1 MAASSFDPA
10 GMKPALQFRLHQQ
23 LTLTPQLQQAIRLLQ
38 LSQLELEAELR
49 QIAESNPL
57 LEFAEESD
65 DVETVDGEDVDTDY
79 IHPER
84 PSAAAGTE
92 NDNSNDDPTV
102 EWADGGGAAESPI
115 DFSSSSLG
123 SKSGSTASR
132 GDDDFEPQNAA
143 PETLQQHLLWQLNMA
158 SFNPRQHTIAAVL
171 IDAMNAD
178 GYLGE
183 SLETL
188 LTALPEG
195 FKASVEELDA
205 VRRRLQ
211 GFDPAG
217 VGSLGLRD
225 CLRVQLEQFAPDTPH
240 RELALRIVDTELE
253 LLARNDS
260 ARLARRLHVTE
271 DEVVSA
277 AILIRSL
284 GPRPGAALD
293 TTPVEYVAPDV
304 YALRDGNRWRVSLNA
319 DCQPKLGLNQHY
331 CGLIARAR
339 GEDASWM
346 RGQLQEA
353 RWLIKSLE
361 SRAETLL
368 KVAEVIV
375 RRQSAFLDY
384 GPEAMHPL
392 VLREVAEEVGMH
404 ESTISRVTTRK
415 YLHTPRGTFELKYFF
430 SSGVS
435 TEDGGSASAT
445 AIQAMLRKLIGAED
459 ARKPLSDQA
468 IAEELNRKG
477 IQVARRTV
485 AKYREGLRIP
495 SSSERQRAN

>member
-1 MAASSFDPA
+1 MVAIPFDTA

-57 LEFAEESD
+57 LEFAEE
-65 DVETVDGEDVDTDY
+65 VEDEEAGDTAQAESEY
-79 IHPER
+79 
-84 PSAAAGTE
+84 PSAESVAATSTSE
-92 NDNSNDDPTV
+92 NDNDDV
-102 EWADGGGAAESPI
+102 GDWADGGGVAESPI
-115 DFSSSSLG
+115 DFSSSSVSSAG
-123 SKSGSTASR
+123 SRS
-132 GDDDFEPQNAA
+132 DEDFEPQNAA
-143 PETLQQHLLWQLNMA
+143 PETLQQHLLWQLNLA
-158 SFNPRQHTIAAVL
+158 SFNPRQHLIATVL
-171 IDAMNAD
+171 IDALNAA
-178 GYLGE
+178 GYLAEGMDAV
-183 SLETL
+183 LA
-188 LTALPEG
+188 ALPADLNVTIGEI
-195 FKASVEELDA
+195 DA
-205 VRRRLQ
+205 VRRQLQ

-217 VGSLGLRD
+217 VGSLDLRD
-225 CLRVQLEQFAPDTPH
+225 CLRVQLEQFDPATPQ
-240 RELALRIVDTELE
+240 RELALRMVDSELE
-253 LLARNDS
+253 LLARNDI
-260 ARLARRLHVTE
+260 ARLARRLRASE
-271 DEVVSA
+271 DDVA
-277 AILIRSL
+277 AAAVLIRSL
-284 GPRPGAALD
+284 DPRPGAALD
-293 TTPVEYVAPDV
+293 ATPVEYVAPDV
-304 YALRDGNRWRVSLNA
+304 YALRDGSRWRVSLNA
-319 DCQPKLGLNQHY
+319 DAQPRLGLNQHY
-331 CGLIARAR
+331 CGLIAKAR

-368 KVAEVIV
+368 KVADAIV

-445 AIQAMLRKLIGAED
+445 AIQAMLRKLIDAED
-459 ARKPLSDQA
+459 VRKPLSDLA
-468 IAEELNRKG
+468 IAEELQRKG

-495 SSSERQRAN
+495 TSSERQRAS

>member
-1 MAASSFDPA
+1 MAASSFDLA

-57 LEFAEESD
+57 LEFAEEVED
-65 DVETVDGEDVDTDY
+65 DETVDNAAAESEY
-79 IHPER
+79 
-84 PSAAAGTE
+84 PSAESVAATSSSEHDG
-92 NDNSNDDPTV
+92 DDGSD
-102 EWADGGGAAESPI
+102 WADGGGVAEAPI
-115 DFSSSSLG
+115 DFSSSSV
-123 SKSGSTASR
+123 SSGSGSR
-132 GDDDFEPQNAA
+132 NDEDFEPQNAA
-143 PETLQQHLLWQLNMA
+143 PETLQQHLLWQLNLA
-158 SFNPRQHTIAAVL
+158 SFNPRQHLIATVL
-171 IDAMNAD
+171 IDALNTA
-178 GYLGE
+178 GYLAEG
-183 SLETL
+183 LEAVL
-188 LTALPEG
+188 AALPADLNATLDE
-195 FKASVEELDA
+195 VDA
-205 VRRRLQ
+205 VRRQLQ

-217 VGSLGLRD
+217 VGSLDLRD
-225 CLRVQLEQFAPDTPH
+225 CLRVQLEQFDPDTPQ
-240 RELALRIVDTELE
+240 RELALRMVDTELE
-253 LLARNDS
+253 LLARNDI
-260 ARLARRLHVTE
+260 ARLARRLRASE
-271 DEVVSA
+271 DDVA
-277 AILIRSL
+277 AAAVLIRSL
-284 GPRPGAALD
+284 DPRPGAALD
-293 TTPVEYVAPDV
+293 ATPVEYVAPDV
-304 YALRDGNRWRVSLNA
+304 YAVRDGGRWRVSLNPDA
-319 DCQPKLGLNQHY
+319 QPRLGLNQHY

-368 KVAEVIV
+368 KVADAIV

-468 IAEELNRKG
+468 IAEELQRKG

-495 SSSERQRAN
+495 TSSERQRAS

>member
-57 LEFAEESD
+57 LEFAEE
-65 DVETVDGEDVDTDY
+65 VEDEEAVDNAEAESEY
-79 IHPER
+79 
-84 PSAAAGTE
+84 PSAESVAATSSSEQDG
-92 NDNSNDDPTV
+92 DDSSD
-102 EWADGGGAAESPI
+102 WADGGGVAEAPI
-115 DFSSSSLG
+115 DFSSSSV
-123 SKSGSTASR
+123 SSGSSSR
-132 GDDDFEPQNAA
+132 NDEDFEPQNAA
-143 PETLQQHLLWQLNMA
+143 PETLQQHLLWQLNLA
-158 SFNPRQHTIAAVL
+158 SFNPRQHLIATVL
-171 IDAMNAD
+171 IDALNSA
-178 GYLGE
+178 GYLAEG
-183 SLETL
+183 LEAVL
-188 LTALPEG
+188 AALP
-195 FKASVEELDA
+195 ANLNATVEEVDA
-205 VRRRLQ
+205 VRRQLQ

-217 VGSLGLRD
+217 VGSLDLRD
-225 CLRVQLEQFAPDTPH
+225 CLRVQLEQFDPSTPQ
-240 RELALRIVDTELE
+240 RELALRMVDTELE
-253 LLARNDS
+253 LLARNDI
-260 ARLARRLHVTE
+260 ARLARRLRASE
-271 DEVVSA
+271 DDVA
-277 AILIRSL
+277 AAAVLIRSL
-284 GPRPGAALD
+284 DPRPGAALD
-293 TTPVEYVAPDV
+293 ATPVEYVAPDV
-304 YALRDGNRWRVSLNA
+304 YALRDGSRWRVSLNPDA
-319 DCQPKLGLNQHY
+319 QPRLGLNQHY

-368 KVAEVIV
+368 KVADAIV

-445 AIQAMLRKLIGAED
+445 AIQAMLRKLIDAED
-459 ARKPLSDQA
+459 VRKPLSDLA
-468 IAEELNRKG
+468 IAEELKRKG

-495 SSSERQRAN
+495 TSSERQRAS

>member
-1 MAASSFDPA
+1 
-10 GMKPALQFRLHQQ
+10 MKPALQFRLHQQ

-57 LEFAEESD
+57 LEFAEEIEDDEAAESVEVESEYPSVEAVAGSSSD
-65 DVETVDGEDVDTDY
+65 DGEASDW
-79 IHPER
+79 
-84 PSAAAGTE
+84 S
-92 NDNSNDDPTV
+92 
-102 EWADGGGAAESPI
+102 DGGGVAEAPI
-115 DFSSSSLG
+115 DFSSSSVG
-123 SKSGSTASR
+123 SNSSSGTR
-132 GDDDFEPQNAA
+132 GDEDFEPQNAA
-143 PETLQQHLLWQLNMA
+143 PETLQQHLLWQLNLA
-158 SFNPRQHTIAAVL
+158 SFTPRQHLIATVL
-171 IDAMNAD
+171 IDALNPA
-178 GYLGE
+178 GYLAEG
-183 SLETL
+183 LDAIL
-188 LTALPEG
+188 AALP
-195 FKASVEELDA
+195 ADLDA
-205 VRRRLQ
+205 SIAEIEEVRRCLQ

-217 VGSLGLRD
+217 VGSLDLRD
-225 CLRVQLEQFAPDTPH
+225 CLRVQLEQFDPQTPH

-253 LLARNDS
+253 LLARNDI
-260 ARLARRLHVTE
+260 ARLARRLRA
-271 DEVVSA
+271 DENDVADA
-277 AILIRSL
+277 AVLIRSL
-284 GPRPGAALD
+284 DPRPGAALD
-293 TTPVEYVAPDV
+293 ATPVEYVAPDV
-304 YALRDGNRWRVSLNA
+304 YALRDGTRWRVSLNPDA
-319 DCQPKLGLNQHY
+319 QPRLGLNRHY
-331 CGLIARAR
+331 CGLIAQAR

-368 KVAEVIV
+368 KVAEAIV

-384 GPEAMHPL
+384 DPEAMHPL

-445 AIQAMLRKLIGAED
+445 AIQAMLRKLIEAED
-459 ARKPLSDQA
+459 VRKPLSDLA
-468 IAEELNRKG
+468 IAEELQRKG

-495 SSSERQRAN
+495 TSSERQRAG

>member
-1 MAASSFDPA
+1 
-10 GMKPALQFRLHQQ
+10 MKPALQFRLHQQ

-57 LEFAEESD
+57 LEFAEEIED
-65 DVETVDGEDVDTDY
+65 DED
-79 IHPER
+79 E
-84 PSAAAGTE
+84 AAAAPESEYQIPEKVAASSDGDGDE
-92 NDNSNDDPTV
+92 SAVD
-102 EWADGGGAAESPI
+102 WASDGGSPESPI
-115 DFSSSSLG
+115 DFSSSNLG
-123 SKSGSTASR
+123 NNTGSR
-132 GDDDFEPQNAA
+132 GDDDFEPQNAV
-143 PETLQQHLLWQLNMA
+143 PETLQQHLLWQLNLA
-158 SFNPRQHTIAAVL
+158 PFNSREHLIATVL
-171 IDAMNAD
+171 IDALNPA

-183 SLETL
+183 GMDAVLA
-188 LTALPEG
+188 ALPADLNATLDE
-195 FKASVEELDA
+195 VEA
-205 VRRRLQ
+205 VRRQLQ

-217 VGSLGLRD
+217 VGSLDLRD
-225 CLRVQLEQFAPDTPH
+225 CLRVQLQQFDPGTPH
-240 RELALRIVDTELE
+240 RDLALRIVDEELE
-253 LLARNDS
+253 LLARNDI
-260 ARLARRLHVTE
+260 ARLARRLHASP
-271 DEVVSA
+271 DEIAEA
-277 AILIRSL
+277 AVLIRSL
-284 GPRPGAALD
+284 DPRPGAALD
-293 TTPVEYVAPDV
+293 TTPVEYVAPDA
-304 YALRDGNRWRVSLNA
+304 YAIRDGSRWRVSLNP
-319 DCQPKLGLNQHY
+319 DSQPRLGLNQHY
-331 CGLIARAR
+331 CGLIAKAR

-368 KVAEVIV
+368 KVAEAIV
-375 RRQSAFLDY
+375 RRQSAFLDF

-445 AIQAMLRKLIGAED
+445 AIQAMLRKLIEAED
-459 ARKPLSDQA
+459 PRKPLSDQA
-468 IAEELNRKG
+468 IAEELQAKG

-495 SSSERQRAN
+495 TSSERQRAG

>member
-1 MAASSFDPA
+1 MGPTFLDRA

-57 LEFAEESD
+57 LEFAEEIEDEEPLDRDAAESD
-65 DVETVDGEDVDTDY
+65 YPSAE
-79 IHPER
+79 
-84 PSAAAGTE
+84 SAAANVNESE
-92 NDNSNDDPTV
+92 NDERSD
-102 EWADGGGAAESPI
+102 WADSVIAEAPM

-123 SKSGSTASR
+123 SSNSR
-132 GDDDFEPQNAA
+132 GDDEFEPQNAA

-158 SFNPRQHTIAAVL
+158 SLNPRQHLIATVL
-171 IDAMNAD
+171 IDSLNAD
-178 GYLGE
+178 GYLAEG
-183 SLETL
+183 LDPVL
-188 LTALPEG
+188 AALPENLN
-195 FKASVEELDA
+195 ASLVEIDA
-205 VRRRLQ
+205 VRRKLQ

-217 VGSLGLRD
+217 VGSLDLRD
-225 CLRVQLEQFAPDTPH
+225 CLRVQLEQFGADTAN
-240 RELALRIVDTELE
+240 RDLALRIVDGELE
-253 LLARNDS
+253 LLARNDI
-260 ARLARRLHVTE
+260 ARLARRMRVSE
-271 DEVVSA
+271 DDVA
-277 AILIRSL
+277 AAAVLIRSL
-284 GPRPGAALD
+284 DPRPGAALD
-293 TTPVEYVAPDV
+293 ATPVEYVAPDV
-304 YALRDGNRWRVSLNA
+304 YALRDGSRWRVSLNA
-319 DCQPKLGLNQHY
+319 DAQPRLGLNQHY
-331 CGLIARAR
+331 CGLIAKAR

-361 SRAETLL
+361 SRSETLL
-368 KVAEVIV
+368 KVSDAIV

-445 AIQAMLRKLIGAED
+445 AIQAMLRKLVGAED
-459 ARKPLSDQA
+459 SRKPLSDQA
-468 IAEELNRKG
+468 IAEELQRKG

-495 SSSERQRAN
+495 SSSERQRAS

>member
-1 MAASSFDPA
+1 
-10 GMKPALQFRLHQQ
+10 MKPALQFRLHQQ

-57 LEFAEESD
+57 LEFAEELEDDETESQEVAESEYQVADKTSSSD
-65 DVETVDGEDVDTDY
+65 GDSNGETVD
-79 IHPER
+79 
-84 PSAAAGTE
+84 
-92 NDNSNDDPTV
+92 
-102 EWADGGGAAESPI
+102 WADGGGPAESPI
-115 DFSSSSLG
+115 DFSSNSPGSS
-123 SKSGSTASR
+123 SSSSSGSR

-143 PETLQQHLLWQLNMA
+143 PETLQQHLMWQLNLA
-158 SFNPRQHTIAAVL
+158 GFTPREHLIATVL
-171 IDAMNAD
+171 IDALNPA
-178 GYLGE
+178 GYLSE
-183 SLETL
+183 SMDAVLA
-188 LTALPEG
+188 ALPADFNATLDE
-195 FKASVEELDA
+195 VDA
-205 VRRRLQ
+205 VRRQLQ

-217 VGSLGLRD
+217 VGSLDLRD
-225 CLRVQLEQFAPDTPH
+225 CLCVQLEQFDAETPY
-240 RELALRIVDTELE
+240 RDLALRIVDGELD
-253 LLARNDS
+253 LLARNDI
-260 ARLARRLHVTE
+260 AKLARRLHADPDDVAE
-271 DEVVSA
+271 A
-277 AILIRSL
+277 AVLIRSL
-284 GPRPGAALD
+284 DPRPGAALD
-293 TTPVEYVAPDV
+293 TTPVEYVAPDA
-304 YALRDGNRWRVSLNA
+304 YAIRDGSRWRVSLNP
-319 DCQPKLGLNQHY
+319 DSQPRLGLNQHY
-331 CGLIARAR
+331 CGLIAKAR
-339 GEDASWM
+339 GDDASWM

-368 KVAEVIV
+368 KVSEAIV

-445 AIQAMLRKLIGAED
+445 AIQAMLRKLIDAED
-459 ARKPLSDQA
+459 PRKPLSDQA
-468 IAEELNRKG
+468 IAEDLQSKG

-495 SSSERQRAN
+495 TSSERQRAG

>member
-1 MAASSFDPA
+1 
-10 GMKPALQFRLHQQ
+10 MKPALQFRLHQQ

-57 LEFAEESD
+57 LEFAEDS
-65 DVETVDGEDVDTDY
+65 ED
-79 IHPER
+79 
-84 PSAAAGTE
+84 AAAAEDEEAAPDYSVAAGSTTGSS
-92 NDNSNDDPTV
+92 SNESEGDEPGD
-102 EWADGGGAAESPI
+102 WADGGGVAESPI

-123 SKSGSTASR
+123 NSSSHGSR
-132 GDDDFEPQNAA
+132 GDEEFEPQNAA

-158 SFNPRQHTIAAVL
+158 SFNSRQHLIATVL
-171 IDAMNAD
+171 IDSLNAD
-178 GYLGE
+178 GYLTEG
-183 SLETL
+183 LEAVL
-188 LTALPEG
+188 AALPADLR
-195 FKASVEELDA
+195 ASIEEVDA
-205 VRRRLQ
+205 VRRQLQ

-217 VGSLGLRD
+217 VGSLDLRD
-225 CLRVQLEQFAPDTPH
+225 CLRVQLQQFDPATPQ
-240 RELALRIVDTELE
+240 RELALRMVDGELE
-253 LLARNDS
+253 LLARNDI
-260 ARLARRLHVTE
+260 ARLARRLHASE
-271 DEVVSA
+271 DDVA
-277 AILIRSL
+277 AAAVLIRSL
-284 GPRPGAALD
+284 DPRPGAALD
-293 TTPVEYVAPDV
+293 ATPVEYVAPDV
-304 YALRDGNRWRVSLNA
+304 YALRDGSRWRVSLNLDA
-319 DCQPKLGLNQHY
+319 QPRLGLNQHY

-368 KVAEVIV
+368 KVAEAIV

-445 AIQAMLRKLIGAED
+445 AIQAMLRKLIDAED

-468 IAEELNRKG
+468 LAEELQRKG

-495 SSSERQRAN
+495 SSSERQRAS

>member
-1 MAASSFDPA
+1 MAATLLDPA

-57 LEFAEESD
+57 LEFAEEVED
-65 DVETVDGEDVDTDY
+65 DDATDNDGVESEY
-79 IHPER
+79 
-84 PSAAAGTE
+84 PSAESVTAG
-92 NDNSNDDPTV
+92 NDNDHDEAND
-102 EWADGGGAAESPI
+102 WADGGGIAESPI
-115 DFSSSSLG
+115 DFSSSSVG
-123 SKSGSTASR
+123 SNSNSSSASR

-143 PETLQQHLLWQLNMA
+143 PETLQQHLLWQLNLA
-158 SFNPRQHTIAAVL
+158 SFNSRQHLIAAVL
-171 IDAMNAD
+171 IDALNAD
-178 GYLGE
+178 GYLTEG
-183 SLETL
+183 LEAVL
-188 LTALPEG
+188 AALPADL
-195 FKASVEELDA
+195 KASIDEIDA
-205 VRRRLQ
+205 VRRQLQ

-217 VGSLGLRD
+217 VGSLDLRD
-225 CLRVQLEQFAPDTPH
+225 CLRVQLQQFDPGTPQ
-240 RELALRIVDTELE
+240 RELALRMVDSELE
-253 LLARNDS
+253 LLARNDI
-260 ARLARRLHVTE
+260 ARLARRLRANE
-271 DEVVSA
+271 DDVA
-277 AILIRSL
+277 AAAVLIRSL
-284 GPRPGAALD
+284 DPRPGAALD
-293 TTPVEYVAPDV
+293 ATPVEYVAPDV
-304 YALRDGNRWRVSLNA
+304 YALRDGSRWRVSLNQDA
-319 DCQPKLGLNQHY
+319 QPRLGLNQHY
-331 CGLIARAR
+331 CGLIAQAR

-368 KVAEVIV
+368 KVADAIV
-375 RRQSAFLDY
+375 RRQSAFLEY

-415 YLHTPRGTFELKYFF
+415 YIHTPRGTFELKYFF

-445 AIQAMLRKLIGAED
+445 AIQAMLRKLVDAED
-459 ARKPLSDQA
+459 SRKPLSDQA
-468 IAEELNRKG
+468 IAEELQRKG

-495 SSSERQRAN
+495 SSSERQRAS

>member
-1 MAASSFDPA
+1 
-10 GMKPALQFRLHQQ
+10 MKPALQFRLHQQ

-57 LEFAEESD
+57 LEFAEEAED
-65 DVETVDGEDVDTDY
+65 EEAEDAGAAETEY
-79 IHPER
+79 
-84 PSAAAGTE
+84 PSAQVASTSTSSDGDGDE
-92 NDNSNDDPTV
+92 VVD
-102 EWADGGGAAESPI
+102 WADGGGVAESPI
-115 DFSSSSLG
+115 DFSSNSVGSSAG
-123 SKSGSTASR
+123 SR
-132 GDDDFEPQNAA
+132 GDDDLEPQNAA
-143 PETLQQHLLWQLNMA
+143 PETLQQHLLWQLNLA
-158 SFNPRQHTIAAVL
+158 SFNPREHLIATVL
-171 IDAMNAD
+171 IDALNPA

-183 SLETL
+183 GMDAVLA
-188 LTALPEG
+188 ALPADLN
-195 FKASVEELDA
+195 ASLDEIEA
-205 VRRRLQ
+205 VRRQLQ

-217 VGSLGLRD
+217 VGSLDLRD
-225 CLRVQLEQFAPDTPH
+225 CLRVQLQQFDPDTPQ
-240 RELALRIVDTELE
+240 RDLALRIVDEELD
-253 LLARNDS
+253 LLARNDI
-260 ARLARRLHVTE
+260 ARLARRLRA
-271 DEVVSA
+271 SA
-277 AILIRSL
+277 DDVAEAAVLIRSL
-284 GPRPGAALD
+284 DPRPGAALD

-304 YALRDGNRWRVSLNA
+304 YALRDGSRWRVSLNP
-319 DCQPKLGLNQHY
+319 DSQPRLGLNQHY
-331 CGLIARAR
+331 CGLIAKAR

-368 KVAEVIV
+368 KVAEAIV

-404 ESTISRVTTRK
+404 EATISRVTTRK

-445 AIQAMLRKLIGAED
+445 AIQAMLRKLIDAED
-459 ARKPLSDQA
+459 VRKPLSDQA
-468 IAEELNRKG
+468 IAEELQSKG

-495 SSSERQRAN
+495 TSSERQRAS

>member
-1 MAASSFDPA
+1 
-10 GMKPALQFRLHQQ
+10 MKPALQFRLHQQ

-57 LEFAEESD
+57 LEFAEENEDADASD
-65 DVETVDGEDVDTDY
+65 GDGAEADY
-79 IHPER
+79 ASVTS
-84 PSAAAGTE
+84 SAAAAGSDGGSDGDGGSETI
-92 NDNSNDDPTV
+92 S
-102 EWADGGGAAESPI
+102 EWTDGGGVAESPI
-115 DFSSSSLG
+115 DFSSNSNSVGNSS
-123 SKSGSTASR
+123 SASSHSGE
-132 GDDDFEPQNAA
+132 DFEPQNAV

-158 SFNPRQHTIAAVL
+158 SFSPRQHGIAVVL
-171 IDAMNAD
+171 IDALNAA
-178 GYLGE
+178 GYLTEG
-183 SLETL
+183 LEAIL
-188 LTALPEG
+188 AVLPAELH
-195 FKASVEELDA
+195 ASVDEIEA

-211 GFDPAG
+211 GFDPIG
-217 VGSLGLRD
+217 VGSLDLHD
-225 CLRVQLEQFAPDTPH
+225 CLRVQLEQFDPDTPQ
-240 RELALRIVDTELE
+240 RELALRIVDSELE
-253 LLARNDS
+253 LLARNDI
-260 ARLARRLHVTE
+260 ARLARRLHASE
-271 DEVVSA
+271 DDVA
-277 AILIRSL
+277 AAAVLIRSL
-284 GPRPGAALD
+284 DPRPGAALD

-304 YALRDGNRWRVSLNA
+304 YALRDGSRWRVSLNA
-319 DCQPKLGLNQHY
+319 DCQPRLGLNQHY
-331 CGLIARAR
+331 CGLIAQAR

-368 KVAEVIV
+368 KVAEAIV

-445 AIQAMLRKLIGAED
+445 AIQAMLRKLIDAED
-459 ARKPLSDQA
+459 PRKPLSDQA
-468 IAEELNRKG
+468 LADELQRKG

-495 SSSERQRAN
+495 SSSERQRLS

>member
-1 MAASSFDPA
+1 
-10 GMKPALQFRLHQQ
+10 MKPALQFRLHQQ

-65 DVETVDGEDVDTDY
+65 DVEAADGDDAETASDY
-79 IHPER
+79 THPER
-84 PSAAAGTE
+84 PGAAAGTE
-92 NDNSNDDPTV
+92 NDHSNDDPTG

-123 SKSGSTASR
+123 SKSSSTAAR

-158 SFNPRQHTIAAVL
+158 SFNPRQHAIAAVL

-195 FKASVEELDA
+195 FKASVDELDA

-217 VGSLGLRD
+217 VGSLDLRD

-240 RELALRIVDTELE
+240 RDLALRIVDTELE

-260 ARLARRLHVTE
+260 VRLARRLRVGE
-271 DEVVSA
+271 DDVVSA

-284 GPRPGAALD
+284 DPRPGAALD
-293 TTPVEYVAPDV
+293 ATPVEYVAPDV
-304 YALRDGNRWRVSLNA
+304 YALRDGTRWRVSLNA

-368 KVAEVIV
+368 KVSEVIV
-375 RRQSAFLDY
+375 QRQSAFLDY

-468 IAEELNRKG
+468 IAEELHRKG

>member
-1 MAASSFDPA
+1 MAARSLDLV

-49 QIAESNPL
+49 LIAEGNPL
-57 LEFAEESD
+57 LEFAEDSEEAESSED
-65 DVETVDGEDVDTDY
+65 EAIEDYAAPSTLSSSVDGDADSD
-79 IHPER
+79 R
-84 PSAAAGTE
+84 
-92 NDNSNDDPTV
+92 DDSS
-102 EWADGGGAAESPI
+102 EWADNGGSAETPI
-115 DFSSSSLG
+115 DFTHSSSS
-123 SKSGSTASR
+123 SSGAR
-132 GDDDFEPQNAA
+132 GDEDFEPQNAA

-158 SFNPRQHTIAAVL
+158 SFNPRQHAIAMVL
-171 IDAMNAD
+171 IDALNPAGYLAD
-178 GYLGE
+178 GIDAVLA
-183 SLETL
+183 
-188 LTALPEG
+188 ALPADL
-195 FKASVEELDA
+195 KASVAEIDA
-205 VRRRLQ
+205 VRRVLQ
-211 GFDPAG
+211 GFDPVG
-217 VGSLGLRD
+217 VGSLDLRD
-225 CLRVQLEQFAPDTPH
+225 CLCVQLEQFDPATPQ
-240 RELALRIVDTELE
+240 RELALRIVDGELD
-253 LLARNDS
+253 LLARNDI
-260 ARLARRLHVTE
+260 ARLARRLHASEE
-271 DEVVSA
+271 DTTAA

-284 GPRPGAALD
+284 DPRPGAALD
-293 TTPVEYVAPDV
+293 ATPVEYVAPDV
-304 YALRDGNRWRVSLNA
+304 YAVKQGSRWHVSLNA
-319 DCQPKLGLNQHY
+319 DCQPRLGLNQHY
-331 CGLIARAR
+331 CGLIAKAR

-368 KVAEVIV
+368 KVADAIV

-415 YLHTPRGTFELKYFF
+415 YMHTPRGTFELKYFF

-445 AIQAMLRKLIGAED
+445 AIQAMLRKLIDAED

-468 IAEELNRKG
+468 IAEHLQAKG

-495 SSSERQRAN
+495 SSSERQRAR